1 MESAT
6 RPQGPAYP
14 DVPVQL
20 SEEDSNAYNIVGQ
33 VCRALRRAGHPEAA
47 TEFAAAAFQSASH
60 DELLQL
66 AMRTV
71 DVH

>member
-1 MESAT
+1 MEGAT
-6 RPQGPAYP
+6 RPQGPAHP
-14 DVPVQL
+14 DVTVQL
-20 SEEDSNAYNIVGQ
+20 SGEDSNAYNIVGQ

-47 TEFAAAAFQSASH
+47 SEFAATAFRSTSH

-66 AMRTV
+66 AMCTV